1 MTAGDTMTNG
11 CVPEDCP
18 WKDMAQGT
26 KMPTMGLGTWKSEAG
41 KTGEAV
47 KTAIRAGYRMIDCA
61 NDYGNEGEIGK
72 AIKELIDAG
81 EIKRTFL
88 FFYVFAINFHHFESL
103 ILFFQFFIFQSKMNR

>member
-11 CVPEDCP
+11 CVAEDCP

-81 EIKRTFL
+81 EIKRTFFTFSHSIFVVSST
-88 FFYVFAINFHHFESL
+88 FFKFFHT
-103 ILFFQFFIFQSKMNR
+103 QSSIEK

>member
-88 FFYVFAINFHHFESL
+88 FFYVFAIIKFSPF
-103 ILFFQFFIFQSKMNR
+103 